1 MPIVRPV
8 AACPGLPEPMLELK
22 SPRAAA
28 GVDPAAPRQSL
39 LRDEWI
45 VSDRQP
51 SLRRCGEILE
61 ALEQVIAA
69 RKGESPDRSYTSRLL
84 AGGVSKAGEKVT
96 EEAGELVQAAA
107 AEPDERVVSEAAD
120 LTYHLLVLLACRG
133 LSLAQVEAE
142 LARRFGVSGLDEKAA
157 RTAPGGTASG
167 DKR

>member
-1 MPIVRPV
+1 MRPG
-8 AACPGLPEPMLELK
+8 AMCRGLPQPVLEFGGLW
-22 SPRAAA
+22 AAA
-28 GVDPAAPRQSL
+28 GVDPAAPRSL
-39 LRDEWI
+39 LQEESI

-61 ALEQVIAA
+61 TLEQVIVA

-84 AGGVSKAGEKVT
+84 AGGVSKVGGKVT

-107 AEPDERVVSEAAD
+107 AETDARVVSEAAD
-120 LTYHLLVLLACRG
+120 LIYHTLVLLACRG
-133 LSLAQVEAE
+133 LSLAQVEDE

-157 RTAPGGTASG
+157 RTPPGGAASG